1 MHVMSDNE
9 TGATGIT
16 GAEQIEGARV
26 LAVRSALKLETKGLK
41 RRGTSAR
48 VLANAITG
56 KRCGTAVKAYA
67 ALNAYIVATY
77 GEQFDR
83 PLAGK

>member
-1 MHVMSDNE
+1 MSDDSGS
-9 TGATGIT
+9 TVVSTPAGI
-16 GAEQIEGARV
+16 EFARIV
-26 LAVRSALKLETKGLK
+26 STRGALKLETRGLK

-56 KRCGTAVKAYA
+56 KKCGTAVKAYA